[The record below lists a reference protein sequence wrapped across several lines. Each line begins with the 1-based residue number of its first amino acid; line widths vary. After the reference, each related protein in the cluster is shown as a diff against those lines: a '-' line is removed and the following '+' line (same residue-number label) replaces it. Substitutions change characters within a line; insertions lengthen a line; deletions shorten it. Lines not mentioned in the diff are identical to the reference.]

1 MTSFVQTT
9 NSYSTLFFANNT
21 DTWTIKAGVV
31 LAVSNANGVSS
42 STDDNKLEQNPI

>member
-21 DTWTIKAGVV
+21 DTWTIKAGV
-31 LAVSNANGVSS
+31 SS
-42 STDDNKLEQNPI
+42 CRFQCKRRLEQH